1 MPTMDEM
8 RQGGTPF
15 DPFLYA
21 AVGEDR
27 NGNTVTVLS
36 TLARLGL
43 EPWEAASDLA
53 SLTRDEARSRLGGLL
68 ARFRDVPALGQDHA
82 AITQRLI
89 DLLPKTAGRRVG
101 RTTERT
107 AERTAPAGAGG
118 IGTIL
123 AVLMLIL
130 YLINMLF
137 LGSDG
142 AGN

>member
-21 AVGEDR
+21 TVGEDR
-27 NGNTVTVLS
+27 NGNIVTVLS

-53 SLTRDEARSRLGGLL
+53 GLTRVEARSRLGGLL

-82 AITQRLI
+82 AVTQRLI

-101 RTTERT
+101 GTTERT
-107 AERTAPAGAGG
+107 VPAGAGR
-118 IGTIL
+118 IGAIL
-123 AVLMLIL
+123 AMLMLIL
-130 YLINMLF
+130 YLIHTLL